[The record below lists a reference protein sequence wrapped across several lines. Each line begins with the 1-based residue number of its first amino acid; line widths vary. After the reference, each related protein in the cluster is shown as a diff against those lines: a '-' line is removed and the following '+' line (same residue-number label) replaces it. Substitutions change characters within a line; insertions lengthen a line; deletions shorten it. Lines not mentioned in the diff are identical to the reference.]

1 MEFEVK
7 VPLLGF
13 DNLQKVKLEKVDDL
27 FTKMLNVD
35 EDYPSFMLIN
45 PFMLREYVFDVPAAV
60 KALLDIQEDSQI
72 LVMNIMILNDKIE
85 DSTIN
90 FIAPLIFN
98 VSNKTMGQVVLDSGR
113 YPGFGLTDPV
123 SVYLNNEDNAE

>member
-13 DNLQKVKLEKVDDL
+13 DDLHKVQLEKLDDL
-27 FTKMLNVD
+27 FTKMMNVD
-35 EDYPSFMLIN
+35 NEYPSFMLVN
-45 PFMLREYVFDVPAAV
+45 PFMLREYSFDVPAAA
-60 KALLDIQEDSQI
+60 KALLDINEDSQI
-72 LVMNIMILNDKIE
+72 LVFNIMILNDSIE
-85 DSTIN
+85 QSTIN

-113 YPGFGLTDPV
+113 YPQFGLTD
-123 SVYLNNEDNAE
+123 SIGAYLNNEENEE